1 MRMIEISV
9 ANDLLFF
16 AVESADGDRFLGQL
30 TGLAPVPDDLR
41 LSAGMHMRHATDFL
55 SSSFLFFGVAKN
67 PRFVQIF

>member
-9 ANDLLFF
+9 ANDRSAHFL

-41 LSAGMHMRHATDFL
+41 LAAGMLLKLESDF
-55 SSSFLFFGVAKN
+55 SRWGFNRARG
-67 PRFVQIF
+67 PRN

>member
-1 MRMIEISV
+1 MRMIVISV

-41 LSAGMHMRHATDFL
+41 LAAGMHAACH
-55 SSSFLFFGVAKN
+55 
-67 PRFVQIF
+67 